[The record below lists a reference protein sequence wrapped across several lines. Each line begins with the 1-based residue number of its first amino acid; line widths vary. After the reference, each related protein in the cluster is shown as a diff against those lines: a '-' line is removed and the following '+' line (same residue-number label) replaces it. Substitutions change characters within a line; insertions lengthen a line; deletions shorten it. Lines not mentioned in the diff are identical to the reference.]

1 MSKIQVHCGKNVVM
15 ELDWTV
21 NSMEKSIYEIN
32 FNLYYLK
39 TNLIKP
45 SKLIESELTD
55 EEVK

>member
-39 TNLIKP
+39 TNLINLQ
-45 SKLIESELTD
+45 S
-55 EEVK
+55 